1 MDENFNIE
9 IVSPEKKLFAEKG
22 KSITIPSFEGE
33 MTILYDHISIIT
45 FLRPG
50 IININENKKKYFV
63 EEGTVEFSK
72 NNLTIL
78 SSTIIDLESLSKDLI
93 SSMLEDS
100 KKELNQENLDD
111 KKSFYA
117 TGPVISVSSKKAS
130 VINVMPSPKLLY
142 DNLEFISL
150 LSFSNLRS
158 FGDK

>member
-9 IVSPEKKLFAEKG
+9 IVSPEKKIFAEKA

-50 IININENKKKYFV
+50 IININENKKKFFV

-93 SSMLEDS
+93 STMVEES

-111 KKSFYA
+111 KKRYI
-117 TGPVISVSSKKAS
+117 ISHKIDCLSQ
-130 VINVMPSPKLLY
+130 
-142 DNLEFISL
+142 ISL
-150 LSFSNLRS
+150 
-158 FGDK
+158 

>member
-9 IVSPEKKLFAEKG
+9 IVSPEKKLLAEKG

-78 SSTIIDLESLSKDLI
+78 SSTIVDLESLSKDLI

-111 KKSFYA
+111 KKRYI
-117 TGPVISVSSKKAS
+117 ISHKIDCLSQ
-130 VINVMPSPKLLY
+130 
-142 DNLEFISL
+142 ISL
-150 LSFSNLRS
+150 
-158 FGDK
+158 

>member
-9 IVSPEKKLFAEKG
+9 IVSPEKKLFAEKV

-50 IININENKKKYFV
+50 VININENKKKFFV

-93 SSMLEDS
+93 SSMVEDS
-100 KKELNQENLDD
+100 KKELNKENLDD
-111 KKSFYA
+111 KKRYI
-117 TGPVISVSSKKAS
+117 ISHKIDCLTQ
-130 VINVMPSPKLLY
+130 INL
-142 DNLEFISL
+142 
-150 LSFSNLRS
+150 
-158 FGDK
+158 